1 MKCNFQRHSHVT
13 PRFGSA
19 ETSFSEK
26 AFRTSKNEP
35 KYLHQPSRDSYVSV
49 IPITQSERGYLSLRF
64 LFRSIM
70 LTLNRPGFSE
80 SGTAGG
86 GGGRN
91 APPPRV
97 TSLFEDHDHEIW
109 CCHTKSKALPGNN
122 KTFDDIIT
130 MTF

>member
-19 ETSFSEK
+19 ETYVSE
-26 AFRTSKNEP
+26 TYNP
-35 KYLHQPSRDSYVSV
+35 TYVSV
-49 IPITQSERGYLSLRF
+49 IPITQFERGYFSLRF

-86 GGGRN
+86 E
-91 APPPRV
+91 ADSAPRV
-97 TSLFEDHDHEIW
+97 TSLSEDHDHEIW
-109 CCHTKSKALPGNN
+109 
-122 KTFDDIIT
+122 
-130 MTF
+130 